1 MKWTNEQS
9 DAIYKNGSNILVAA
23 AAGSGKTAVLVERII
38 QKILT
43 DKIDINR
50 LLVVTF
56 TNAAA
61 SEMRERVLEAI
72 YKKLDELPDDEHLK
86 KQIILLGKSNICTIH
101 SFCLEVIRNNF
112 YEIGLSA
119 NFRISSEEEIEIL
132 KQETI
137 DDVLEELYESESE
150 DIKRLVE
157 VYTDYRSDDKL
168 KEIILNIYKFIQS
181 APFPEE
187 WLNEN
192 VDSFKFENI
201 NDFSETDF
209 GKVLLSELRE
219 EIEDGVRNIRKIK
232 SKMEVELE
240 LDPWIK
246 VLEND
251 IEYLMEVYDASNV
264 SWDETFIRLI
274 NSRFLDWPRKKC
286 TLEIKNDAKAIR
298 DKVKK
303 TIDEIVKKRIN
314 ANSEAVLSD
323 LKQMYDVLDSV
334 RKIVI
339 AFSKEF
345 ARRKRDKNII
355 DFNDIEHFALEILVN
370 KKEDGKKE
378 PSDVANVYK
387 EKFIEIA
394 IDEYQDSNEVQETI
408 LTSISRGNNI
418 FMVGDVKQSIYKF
431 RKACP
436 ELFLD
441 KYNRY
446 DLGLANESGLKIQL
460 FKNFRSREN
469 VLDFTNMIFKN
480 IMSEKLG
487 DINYTEEE
495 YLNLGADYETL
506 ENGVGNAEMYLIDT
520 KKETENDNVFS
531 EESESFESLSEDGS
545 EEEIEDVLTK
555 IDNLEKEE
563 VEAKFVAKKIEELI
577 NNKYQIK
584 HKKDGIRDIKYKDIV
599 ILLRATSASAP
610 IFEKELLKRNIP
622 VFSDSANEYLDAIE
636 IQTVISLLKVLDNPI
651 DDIAL
656 VSVMRSKMFNF
667 TDNEILEIR
676 LINREVAFYNT
687 LLNAKESLENE
698 SLKIKL
704 NNFIDKINDWQRKS
718 KFKPLSELIWEIYEY
733 TGFYHYSMLMP
744 NGVLRAQNL
753 KMLFERAKEYEKT
766 SFKGLYN
773 FIKFIEKI
781 KNGSSDMASAKVI
794 GENENVVRIM
804 SIHKSKGLEFPV
816 VFLSCTS
823 KKFNFMDL
831 KDNILLHQKLGIG
844 PQYIDYK
851 KKIKYSTL
859 AKEAIKSISKIE
871 TISEEMRILY
881 VALTRAKEKLIIT
894 GTKNDIFKYENKL
907 LESLNTY
914 NITEDS
920 KSINH
925 ILLKKYTSYLDWI
938 NLILLKNRS
947 QELIKKYT
955 ITRNEILSEDEEAS
969 SEFEN
974 EEINFNNKTLSD
986 EEIEN
991 IKQKLMF
998 SYKYELLENMPS
1010 KTTVSKIKEA
1020 ENNNIEY
1027 EEEKLN
1033 QGIADIV
1040 PSFINNEVGNVSA
1053 KKGTLMHLILQKIE
1067 FGREYS
1073 RNDLEELLEELIAK
1087 KIILEEDRSLI
1098 NLNKILLFTKSD
1110 LYKKISN
1117 SKSIEKEKA
1126 FCMKLDLSEYKIN
1139 DVNNEGKI
1147 DIDTDIVS
1155 EESVLVQGIID
1166 LYAIDNDNE
1175 IVLVDYKTDFVED
1188 GKENVLKERYSKQ
1201 LELYKK
1207 CLEEGL
1213 DLKVKEIY
1221 IYSLYLNKEIM
1232 L

>member
-1 MKWTNEQS
+1 
-9 DAIYKNGSNILVAA
+9 
-23 AAGSGKTAVLVERII
+23 
-38 QKILT
+38 
-43 DKIDINR
+43 
-50 LLVVTF
+50 
-56 TNAAA
+56 
-61 SEMRERVLEAI
+61 
-72 YKKLDELPDDEHLK
+72 
-86 KQIILLGKSNICTIH
+86 
-101 SFCLEVIRNNF
+101 
-112 YEIGLSA
+112 
-119 NFRISSEEEIEIL
+119 
-132 KQETI
+132 
-137 DDVLEELYESESE
+137 
-150 DIKRLVE
+150 
-157 VYTDYRSDDKL
+157 
-168 KEIILNIYKFIQS
+168 
-181 APFPEE
+181 
-187 WLNEN
+187 
-192 VDSFKFENI
+192 
-201 NDFSETDF
+201 
-209 GKVLLSELRE
+209 
-219 EIEDGVRNIRKIK
+219 
-232 SKMEVELE
+232 
-240 LDPWIK
+240 
-246 VLEND
+246 
-251 IEYLMEVYDASNV
+251 
-264 SWDETFIRLI
+264 
-274 NSRFLDWPRKKC
+274 
-286 TLEIKNDAKAIR
+286 
-298 DKVKK
+298 
-303 TIDEIVKKRIN
+303 
-314 ANSEAVLSD
+314 
-323 LKQMYDVLDSV
+323 
-334 RKIVI
+334 
-339 AFSKEF
+339 
-345 ARRKRDKNII
+345 
-355 DFNDIEHFALEILVN
+355 
-370 KKEDGKKE
+370 
-378 PSDVANVYK
+378 
-387 EKFIEIA
+387 
-394 IDEYQDSNEVQETI
+394 
-408 LTSISRGNNI
+408 
-418 FMVGDVKQSIYKF
+418 MVGDVKQSIYKF

-446 DLGLANESGLKIQL
+446 DLGMANESGLKIQL

-506 ENGVGNAEMYLIDT
+506 ENGVGNAELYLIDT
-520 KKETENDNVFS
+520 KKENENVFLEEVENYESAS
-531 EESESFESLSEDGS
+531 EESFDEES
-545 EEEIEDVLTK
+545 EDVLIQ

-584 HKKDGIRDIKYKDIV
+584 HKKEGIRDIKYKDIV

-622 VFSDSANEYLDAIE
+622 VFSDSTNEYLDAIE

-667 TDNEILEIR
+667 TDNDILEIR
-676 LINREVAFYNT
+676 LINREVSFYNT
-687 LLNAKESLENE
+687 LLLAKESLENE
-698 SLKIKL
+698 SLKNKL
-704 NNFIDKINDWQRKS
+704 NNFIDKLNEWQRKS

-844 PQYIDYK
+844 PEYIDYK

-859 AKEAIKSISKIE
+859 AKEAIKSMSKIE

-914 NITEDS
+914 NITEET
-920 KSINH
+920 KSINY

-938 NLILLKNRS
+938 NLIILKNKT
-947 QELIKKYT
+947 QELIKKYVVA
-955 ITRNEILSEDEEAS
+955 RNEILTDDEEVGV
-969 SEFEN
+969 EFEN
-974 EEINFNNKTLSD
+974 EEINFKNKTLSD

-1020 ENNNIEY
+1020 ENNNIEF
-1027 EEEKLN
+1027 EEQKLN
-1033 QGIADIV
+1033 QGIENIV
-1040 PSFINNEVGNVSA
+1040 PAFINNEVGNVSA
-1053 KKGTLMHLILQKIE
+1053 KKGTLMHLMLQKID
-1067 FGREYS
+1067 FGKEYNREM
-1073 RNDLEELLEELIAK
+1073 LEELLEELIAK
-1087 KIILEEDRSLI
+1087 KIILEEDKKLI
-1098 NLNKILLFTKSD
+1098 NLNKILMFTKSN

-1117 SKSIEKEKA
+1117 SNVIEKEKA
-1126 FCMKLDLSEYKIN
+1126 FCMKLDLSEYKVDEENSNSIS
-1139 DVNNEGKI
+1139 G
-1147 DIDTDIVS
+1147 
-1155 EESVLVQGIID
+1155 ESVLVQGIID
-1166 LYAIDNDNE
+1166 LYAVDNDNE
-1175 IVLVDYKTDFVED
+1175 IILVDYKTDFVEE
-1188 GKENVLKERYSKQ
+1188 GNEGVLKERYSKQ
-1201 LELYKK
+1201 LDLYKK

-1213 DLKVKEIY
+1213 GLKVKEIY

-1232 L
+1232 M

>member
-1 MKWTNEQS
+1 MKWTDEQS
-9 DAIYKNGSNILVAA
+9 DAIYKKGSNILVAA

-43 DKIDINR
+43 DKVDINK

-72 YKKLDELPDDEHLK
+72 YKKLDEFPDDEHLK

-112 YEIGLSA
+112 FEIGLSS
-119 NFRISSEEEIEIL
+119 NFRISSEEENEIL

-137 DDVLEELYESESE
+137 DYVLENLYEEESD

-187 WLNEN
+187 WLNEK

-201 NDFSETDF
+201 NDFAETDF
-209 GKVLLSELRE
+209 GKVLLQELRE

-232 SKMEVELE
+232 SKMEVESE
-240 LDPWIK
+240 LDPWVK

-251 IEYLMEVYDASNV
+251 IDSLMNVYESTTI
-264 SWDETFIRLI
+264 SWDETFRELI
-274 NSRFLDWPRKKC
+274 NLNFLDWPRKKC
-286 TLEIKNDAKAIR
+286 TLDIKNEAKAIR

-303 TIDEIVKKRIN
+303 TIEEIIKKKIN
-314 ANSEAVLSD
+314 ANSEAVISD
-323 LKQMYDVLDSV
+323 LRQMYDVLDSV

-339 AFSKEF
+339 AFSEEF
-345 ARRKRDKNII
+345 AKRKRDKNII
-355 DFNDIEHFALEILVN
+355 DFNDIEHFALKILI
-370 KKEDGKKE
+370 KKTEDGKKVS
-378 PSDVANVYK
+378 SDVANVYK
-387 EKFIEIA
+387 EKFEEIA

-446 DLGLANESGLKIQL
+446 DLKNANESGLKIQL

-469 VLDFTNMIFKN
+469 VLDFTNLIFKN

-487 DINYTEEE
+487 DIDYTEEE
-495 YLNLGADYETL
+495 YLNLGADYEVL
-506 ENGVGNAEMYLIDT
+506 ENGVGNAELYLIDT
-520 KKETENDNVFS
+520 KKENK
-531 EESESFESLSEDGS
+531 EELVEDEDVS
-545 EEEIEDVLTK
+545 NIEEIIDDEQEEDVLLQ

-577 NNKYQIK
+577 NNKYQVK
-584 HKKDGIRDIKYKDIV
+584 DKKEGIRDIKYKDIV
-599 ILLRATSASAP
+599 ILLRATSSSAP

-636 IQTVISLLKVLDNPI
+636 IQTVINLLKILDNPI

-656 VSVMRSKMFNF
+656 VSVLRSKMFEF

-676 LINREVAFYNT
+676 LINREVSFYKT
-687 LLNAKESLENE
+687 LLIAKDSLENE
-698 SLKIKL
+698 KLRIKL
-704 NNFIDKINDWQRKS
+704 NNFLDKINEWQRKS
-718 KFKPLSELIWEIYEY
+718 KFLPLSELIWEIYEY
-733 TGFYHYSMLMP
+733 TGFYHYTMLMP
-744 NGVLRAQNL
+744 NGNLRAQNL

-773 FIKFIEKI
+773 FIKFIEKLR
-781 KNGSSDMASAKVI
+781 NGSSDMASAKVI

-844 PQYIDYK
+844 PQFIDYK
-851 KKIKYSTL
+851 RKVKYSTL
-859 AKEAIKSISKIE
+859 AKEAIKSISKVE

-881 VALTRAKEKLIIT
+881 VALTRAKEKLIVT
-894 GTKNDIFKYENKL
+894 GTKNDLEKYENKL

-914 NITEDS
+914 NITEDT

-938 NLILLKNRS
+938 DLIILKNRTQS
-947 QELIKKYT
+947 LITKYYVS
-955 ITRNEILSEDEEAS
+955 RNEIVLDENELNQ
-969 SEFEN
+969 EFEN
-974 EEINFNNKTLSD
+974 EEIDFNLELSNSKK
-986 EEIEN
+986 EEIE
-991 IKQKLMF
+991 KKLEF
-998 SYKYELLENMPS
+998 LYKYESLESIPS
-1010 KTTVSKIKEA
+1010 KTTVSKIKE
-1020 ENNNIEY
+1020 ENNDGIEFDENKNIG
-1027 EEEKLN
+1027 
-1033 QGIADIV
+1033 GIADIV
-1040 PSFINNEVGNVSA
+1040 PTFIDNEVGNVSA
-1053 KKGTLMHLILQKIE
+1053 KKGTLMHLVLQKIE
-1067 FGREYS
+1067 FGKEYTK
-1073 RNDLEELLEELIAK
+1073 EELNEVLDELIAR
-1087 KIILEEDRSLI
+1087 KIILEEDKKLI
-1098 NLNKILLFTKSD
+1098 NINKILMFTKSN
-1110 LYKKISN
+1110 LYNLISE
-1117 SKSIEKEKA
+1117 SKEIEKEKT
-1126 FCMKLDLSEYKIN
+1126 FCMKLNVNEYKDFEDENI
-1139 DVNNEGKI
+1139 DVISN
-1147 DIDTDIVS
+1147 
-1155 EESVLVQGIID
+1155 ESVLVQGIID
-1166 LYAIDNDNE
+1166 LYSVTLEGE
-1175 IVLVDYKTDFVED
+1175 IILVDYKTDFVEE
-1188 GKENVLKERYSKQ
+1188 GNENILTNRYSKQ

-1207 CLEEGL
+1207 CLEEGTG
-1213 DLKVKEIY
+1213 LKVKDIY
-1221 IYSLYLNKEIM
+1221 IYSLYLNKEIKF
-1232 L
+1232 

>member
-9 DAIYKNGSNILVAA
+9 DAIYKKGSNILVAA

-119 NFRISSEEEIEIL
+119 NFRISSEEENEIL

-137 DDVLEELYESESE
+137 EDVLENLYESESE

-201 NDFSETDF
+201 NDFSETEF
-209 GKVLLSELRE
+209 GKVLLTELRE

-232 SKMEVELE
+232 SKMEVESE
-240 LDPWIK
+240 LDPWVK

-251 IEYLMEVYDASNV
+251 IDYLMEVYDASNI

-286 TLEIKNDAKAIR
+286 TLEIKNDAKVIR

-303 TIDEIVKKRIN
+303 SLDEIVKKRIN
-314 ANSEAVLSD
+314 ANSEAVLVD

-339 AFSKEF
+339 EFGKEF
-345 ARRKRDKNII
+345 ARRKREKNII
-355 DFNDIEHFALEILVN
+355 DFNDIEHFALEILV
-370 KKEDGKKE
+370 KKTEDGRKIS
-378 PSDVANVYK
+378 SDVANVYK
-387 EKFIEIA
+387 EKFEEIA

-446 DLGLANESGLKIQL
+446 DLKDANESGLKIQL

-469 VLDFTNMIFKN
+469 VLEFTNMIFKN

-487 DINYTEEE
+487 DIDYTEEE

-506 ENGVGNAEMYLIDT
+506 ENGVGNAELYLIDT
-520 KKETENDNVFS
+520 KKESSDDNGF
-531 EESESFESLSEDGS
+531 EET
-545 EEEIEDVLTK
+545 EEEISFEENDEEISFDVLNQ
-555 IDNLEKEE
+555 IDNFEKEE

-577 NNKYQIK
+577 NNKYQV
-584 HKKDGIRDIKYKDIV
+584 KDKREGIRDIKYKDIV
-599 ILLRATSASAP
+599 ILLRATSSSAP

-636 IQTVISLLKVLDNPI
+636 IQTVISLLKVIDNPI
-651 DDIAL
+651 DDISL
-656 VSVMRSKMFNF
+656 VSVMRSKMFEF

-676 LINREVAFYNT
+676 LVNREVSFYNT
-687 LLNAKESLENE
+687 LLIAKDNLEDNK
-698 SLKIKL
+698 LKEKL
-704 NNFIDKINDWQRKS
+704 NIFLNKINEWQRKS
-718 KFKPLSELIWEIYEY
+718 KFVPLSELIWEIYEY

-844 PQYIDYK
+844 PQYIDYR

-859 AKEAIKSISKIE
+859 AKEAIKSMTKIE

-914 NITEDS
+914 NINENSSD
-920 KSINH
+920 INH

-938 NLILLKNRS
+938 DLILLKNTS
-947 QELIKKYT
+947 QNLITKY
-955 ITRNEILSEDEEAS
+955 IIKRNEIVSEEENVS
-969 SEFEN
+969 NEFEN
-974 EEINFNNKTLSD
+974 EEIDFNQDVTD
-986 EEIEN
+986 EFFKNIEN
-991 IKQKLMF
+991 KLGF
-998 SYKYELLENMPS
+998 DYKFKVLENVPS
-1010 KTTVSKIKEA
+1010 KTTVSKIKEESNEKVEFDEVKECKGI
-1020 ENNNIEY
+1020 EN
-1027 EEEKLN
+1027 
-1033 QGIADIV
+1033 IV
-1040 PSFINNEVGNVSA
+1040 PTFINNEVGNVAA
-1053 KKGTLMHLILQKIE
+1053 KKGTLMHLMLQKIE
-1067 FGREYS
+1067 FGKEYS
-1073 RNDLEELLEELIAK
+1073 KEELDELVEMLVAN
-1087 KIILEEDRSLI
+1087 KIILEEDKSLI
-1098 NLNKILLFTKSD
+1098 NTYKILMFTKSE
-1110 LYKKISN
+1110 LYKKISL
-1117 SKSIEKEKA
+1117 SKQIEKEKA
-1126 FCMKLDLSEYKIN
+1126 FCMKLKLEEYKDLQIN
-1139 DVNNEGKI
+1139 EENI
-1147 DIDTDIVS
+1147 DLVKDLK
-1155 EESVLVQGIID
+1155 ESVLVQGIID
-1166 LYAIDNDNE
+1166 LYSIDNDNE
-1175 IVLVDYKTDFVED
+1175 IILVDYKTDYVEE
-1188 GKENVLKERYSKQ
+1188 GNEQVLVKRYSKQ

-1221 IYSLYLNKEIM
+1221 IYSLYLNKEIK